1 MPKSKTTGKE
11 STHASTLRG
20 GGKKIHAP
28 DPESVQRFKETLK
41 LRSLAEATQAEYL
54 RFVRKLVARHGG
66 DPASLDE
73 AAVRAHLLRLKDEHH
88 YSPSSMRTAVSA
100 MRAFFGRHLGHDW
113 KLFDLVRSP
122 SAKTL
127 PQVLTREE
135 VARFFSIL
143 REPRFKTVF
152 RLIYAC
158 GLRIG
163 EAVRLE
169 VRDLREPGRL
179 HLRETKGN
187 KERYVPLPPAMLAEL
202 RAFWKTHRHPKWIFP
217 GVGRGWRDHSVRP
230 GPARTAALAKLAHAV
245 EPMGVGS
252 IGHCLRLA
260 RAEARLPKGMVVHT
274 LRHSYATHLLDAG
287 VSIRLISAYLGH
299 ASLETTMIYLHLT
312 AVNEASAREAVARLL
327 EPGV

>member
-1 MPKSKTTGKE
+1 MPISKSTRKA
-11 STHASTLRG
+11 STHASTRKG
-20 GGKKIHAP
+20 GARAVRVP
-28 DPESVQRFKETLK
+28 DGEALVRFAETLK
-41 LRSLAEATQAEYL
+41 LRSLAQATQDEYL
-54 RFVRKLVARHGG
+54 RFVRKLAAQHGG
-66 DPASLDE
+66 DPSALDE
-73 AAVRAHLLRLKDEHH
+73 AQVRAHLLRLKEERH

-100 MRAFFGRHLGHDW
+100 MRAFYGLHLGRDW

-127 PQVLTREE
+127 PLVLTREE
-135 VARFFSIL
+135 VARFFSVL

-163 EAVRLE
+163 EAARLE

-179 HLRETKGN
+179 HIRGAKGN
-187 KERYVPLPPAMLAEL
+187 KDRHVPLPEAMLQEL
-202 RAFWKTHRHPKWIFP
+202 RAFWKTHRHPKWLFP
-217 GVGRGWRDHSVRP
+217 GVGRGWKDQSVNA
-230 GPARTAALAKLAHAV
+230 GPSRTAALARLAHAI

-252 IGHCLRLA
+252 IGHTLRLA
-260 RAEARLPKGMVVHT
+260 RAEARLPQGMVVHT
-274 LRHSYATHLLDAG
+274 LRHSYATHLLEAG

-299 ASLETTMIYLHLT
+299 SSLETTLIYTHLT

-327 EPGV
+327 EPR

>member
-1 MPKSKTTGKE
+1 MAISKSTRQV
-11 STHASTLRG
+11 STHASTRKG
-20 GGKKIHAP
+20 GARAVRVP
-28 DPESVQRFKETLK
+28 DSEALVRFAETLK
-41 LRSLAEATQAEYL
+41 LRSLARATQEEYL
-54 RFVRKLVARHGG
+54 RFVRKLAARHGG
-66 DPASLDE
+66 DPSGLDE
-73 AAVRAHLLRLKDEHH
+73 QQVRAHLLRLKDERH

-100 MRAFFGRHLGHDW
+100 MRAFYGLHLGRDW

-122 SAKTL
+122 SAKKL
-127 PQVLTREE
+127 PVVLTREE
-135 VARFFSIL
+135 VARFFSVL

-163 EAVRLE
+163 EAARLE
-169 VRDLREPGRL
+169 VRDLREPGRI
-179 HLRETKGN
+179 HIREAKGN
-187 KERYVPLPPAMLAEL
+187 KERYVPLPPAMLQEL

-217 GVGRGWRDHSVRP
+217 GVGRGWKDQSINS
-230 GPARTAALAKLAHAV
+230 GPARIAALARLAHAV

-260 RAEARLPKGMVVHT
+260 RAQARLPEGTVVHT

-287 VSIRLISAYLGH
+287 VNIRLISAYLGH

-327 EPGV
+327 EPL